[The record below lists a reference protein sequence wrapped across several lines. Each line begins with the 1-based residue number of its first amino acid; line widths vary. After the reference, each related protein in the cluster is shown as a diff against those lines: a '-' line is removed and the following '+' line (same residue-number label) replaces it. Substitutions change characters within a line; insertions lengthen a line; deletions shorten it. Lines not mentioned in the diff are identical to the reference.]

1 MMGGSLVVVAV
12 VWVSV
17 EDPDVWVSLLAVHVA
32 AVTGVVVAGT
42 TVLCSAAAVA
52 AGGPLGLVAGAAAA
66 AAAACGEGSCL
77 LPPAA
82 RDRKLRPDSR
92 SGSLA
97 AAGLDAAR
105 LQTG

>member
-66 AAAACGEGSCL
+66 AAACGEGSCL
-77 LPPAA
+77 LPSAA
-82 RDRKLRPDSR
+82 RDGKLRPDSR